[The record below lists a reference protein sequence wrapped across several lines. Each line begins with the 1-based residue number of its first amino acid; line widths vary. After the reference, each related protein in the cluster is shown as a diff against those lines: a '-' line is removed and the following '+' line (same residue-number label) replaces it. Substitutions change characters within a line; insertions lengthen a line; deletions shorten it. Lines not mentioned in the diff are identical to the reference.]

1 MLYLSIL
8 SNLYN
13 TTAHFLTTLIK
24 KAFDVKTRGENAAFH
39 IPFSVLSK
47 IEIIN
52 KITFILWSAV
62 VIWLEVTM
70 DLN

>member
-24 KAFDVKTRGENAAFH
+24 KAFDVKTREGENAAFH

-62 VIWLEVTM
+62 VI
-70 DLN
+70 